1 MPGVIVGK
9 HMLYD
14 VTLVVNSVTLSD
26 HCEKIEWEAHTDDF
40 RGDAMGDTS
49 KYKMAGLLEVPD
61 IKATFFQD
69 YNTAKVYATL
79 YAAWSVPQTYFT
91 VVAKA
96 SSAARSPTNP
106 EFTVTCFVKSM
117 PIIKGEHGAR
127 HMADVVFGVASVMSV
142 AVA

>member
-1 MPGVIVGK
+1 MAGVITGK

-14 VTLVVNSVTLSD
+14 VTLVVNGVTLTD
-26 HCEKIEWEAHTDDF
+26 HVEKIEWEAHTDDF

-49 KYKMAGLLEVPD
+49 KYKLAGLLEVPD
-61 IKATFFQD
+61 IKATFYQD

-96 SSAARSPTNP
+96 SSGSTTATNP
-106 EFTVTCFVKSM
+106 QFTISCFVKSM

-127 HMADVVFGVASVMSV
+127 HMADVVFGVAGVMSV